1 MAASAHTGPSWS
13 DIAGWYDG
21 LIASGSGPHETA
33 VRCTL
38 RLAGDLTGLDLVD
51 VACGQGLAARALAA
65 AGAGSVTGVDSSPAM
80 LALARGHE
88 REHPLGIRYVE
99 DDARTLAALEDGSA
113 DGVTCQL
120 ALMDIPDL
128 NAALAAARR
137 ILRPGGWLVFVI
149 GHPCFLTPEATTAR
163 DAGGRP
169 ARLVNR
175 YFDEVFW
182 RSSNPNGVRRAGN
195 HHRPL
200 SIYLNTLVGAG
211 FAIEA
216 VEEPRPSPLLA
227 ARQPEYT
234 EVPLL
239 WATRARATR

>member
-1 MAASAHTGPSWS
+1 MAESARTGPGWS
-13 DIAGWYDG
+13 DIAGWYDE
-21 LIASGSGPHETA
+21 LIEAGSGPHETA
-33 VRCTL
+33 VESTL
-38 RLAGDLTGLDLVD
+38 RLAGDLAGLDLID
-51 VACGQGLAARALAA
+51 LACGQGLAARALAA

-80 LALARGHE
+80 LALARAHE
-88 REHPLGIRYVE
+88 DARPAGVHYVE
-99 DDARTLAALEDGSA
+99 DDARTLASFGDDCA

-128 NAALAAARR
+128 GAALTAAHRV
-137 ILRPGGWLVFVI
+137 LRPGGWLVIVI
-149 GHPCFLTPEATTAR
+149 GHPCFLTPEATTTQ
-163 DAGGRP
+163 DAAGRP

-182 RSSNPNGVRRAGN
+182 RSSNPQGVRRAGN

-200 SIYLNTLVGAG
+200 STYLNALVRTG

-216 VEEPRPSPLLA
+216 VEEPRPSARLA
-227 ARQPEYT
+227 AQQPEYT

-239 WATRARATR
+239 WAMRARA